1 MTCGDNTLFV
11 TGGWPMSWPTTISE
25 NATDPAVPGPKSTN
39 KELGSRTKNYKGLR
53 QVKRAAKEQQQKYD

>member
-39 KELGSRTKNYKGLR
+39 KELGSRTKN
-53 QVKRAAKEQQQKYD
+53 